1 MTIEYPGLRYWE
13 LSLLSDDDKVR
24 IFDMALQVAKDTGK
38 DFYEVYKITVEKYC
52 AQKFVEKIKAQK
64 ETEETRKLKDDFIYE
79 DRIDQLVADDKKI
92 EETNEMLNEIANGDK
107 AKEENV
113 DEFTSYANKARAI
126 DAMKYN
132 EAYKRANEEKTK
144 LLEEIHEMTKTADNH
159 TATFIKIRDAERGVI
174 DDDTYFDENYY
185 NMNDNDSKAFGDKLK
200 RLNDLSR
207 KMNYYRISA
216 MSDEELTALRDKEL
230 ANYEE
235 IIKKLTEYTH
245 IFKQNDA
252 TTITFMD
259 IVNNIKNKGSGRVGG
274 INPNAYDYVYYRAEQ
289 FANKPGYE
297 EISMKMLNQV
307 LEACAK
313 KVDELRG
320 MDPEGFKEYKIEQM
334 NLSGRK
340 KVEYDVNAGVAFINI
355 KPEFKEEEP
364 AKTR

>member
-64 ETEETRKLKDDFIYE
+64 ETEETRKITDDFTNE
-79 DRIDQLVADDKKI
+79 DKK
-92 EETNEMLNEIANGDK
+92 ETLFVSDESIKET
-107 AKEENV
+107 EENV
-113 DEFTSYANKARAI
+113 DEFTSNANKMRVI
-126 DAMKYN
+126 DAMKYS
-132 EAYKRANEEKTK
+132 EAYKRTSEEKKK

-159 TATFIKIRDAERGVI
+159 TSVFMKIRDAERGVI
-174 DDDTYFDENYY
+174 DDDTYFDEHYY
-185 NMNDNDSKAFGDKLK
+185 NMNDNDSKSFGDKLK

-207 KMNYYRISA
+207 KMNYFRINS

-245 IFKQNDA
+245 VFKQNDA

-289 FANKPGYE
+289 FANTPGYE

-320 MDPEGFKEYKIEQM
+320 MDPERFKEYKIEQM

-355 KPEFKEEEP
+355 KPQLREEEP